1 MRSKRAAKNSSMH
14 ARRFTLIAAFLTLGL
29 APGLARA
36 EEPVPQ
42 ARPPA
47 EIPTTAFAA
56 LVRAE
61 AAYEYGDMFQ
71 VVEATRPVAEGTL
84 PSTNV
89 QRARALRF
97 LGIGLFLTNRT
108 LGAENAFAE
117 LLRVDASARL
127 DPTTTR
133 PEVVA
138 FFENIRHQHFT
149 REQSSRRFIWNFIP
163 PVGQF
168 QNGDKTKAWILGA
181 VEFASLA
188 TLVTCRLVLYSWL
201 NPNSSYG
208 PNGSR
213 NDDADFLKWRVAP
226 ASLGVLGAAYLYGV
240 IDGIVRYYSAPDEA
254 PSPLTL
260 LIFPGGG
267 GLRLT
272 F

>member
-1 MRSKRAAKNSSMH
+1 MH
-14 ARRFTLIAAFLTLGL
+14 PRCFTPIAAFLTLGI
-29 APGLARA
+29 GLARA

-42 ARPPA
+42 APPPA
-47 EIPTTAFAA
+47 EVATTAFAA

-71 VVEATRPVAEGTL
+71 VVESTRPVAEGTL
-84 PSTNV
+84 PSTKV

-97 LGIGLFLTNRT
+97 LGIGLFLTSRT

-149 REQSSRRFIWNFIP
+149 REQSSRTFIWNFLP

-168 QNGDKTKAWILGA
+168 QNGDKTKGWILGA

-188 TLVTCRLVLYSWL
+188 TLVTARLVLYSWQ
-201 NPNSSYG
+201 NPHGTYG
-208 PNGSR
+208 PKGSR
-213 NDDADFLKWRVAP
+213 YNEAQLLKRWVGP
-226 ASLGVLGAAYLYGV
+226 ASASLLGAAYLYGV
-240 IDGIVRYYSAPDEA
+240 IDGIVRYYSAPDDA